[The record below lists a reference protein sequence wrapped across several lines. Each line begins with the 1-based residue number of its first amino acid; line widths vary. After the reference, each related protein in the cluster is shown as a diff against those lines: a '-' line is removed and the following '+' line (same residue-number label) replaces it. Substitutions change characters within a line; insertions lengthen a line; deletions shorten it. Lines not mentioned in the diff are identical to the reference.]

1 MRFGIHPVIPVRDG
15 MVLRFPGNSHQ
26 SIHHGGSQYC
36 YGHHHE
42 FSINVMVYNQ
52 WYGLWSSSWVLIS
65 KPHIGIEE
73 TEIGTSWGHIQ
84 RGLFSDR
91 MGTSNKIQ
99 SSLEFEYRL
108 PKHWWF
114 IIFFPI
120 ESCSPWHTQVWDAVN
135 GLVASVRSGKRCFGS
150 WILTHNDLSQINPPN
165 F

>member
-120 ESCSPWHTQVWDAVN
+120 ESCSPLTYPSMGRSQWIGGIV
-135 GLVASVRSGKRCFGS
+135 VRSGIS
-150 WILTHNDLSQINPPN
+150 AALDLEFWPTMICLR
-165 F
+165 